1 MPFNTIEA
9 HSDTFPQAWI
19 GLWRRYS
26 STPFVSA
33 GRMQKKPA
41 LDKGIK
47 NLVRILDR
55 PYQGGYIPPQ
65 S

>member
-1 MPFNTIEA
+1 M
-9 HSDTFPQAWI
+9 
-19 GLWRRYS
+19 YS

-47 NLVRILDR
+47 DVMRILDR
-55 PYQGGYIPPQ
+55 PYQGGYIPLQ